1 MTTDDPRPGLL
12 SRYLEYLPAIFQ
24 MPESQDDQGAPA
36 APFLGRFLLA
46 FEQVLTGL
54 GDVESPGVEEILDG
68 IPPSQPGGPARAGV
82 QRYFDPGPGLDVDD
96 RLRAPREFL
105 EWLAGWVAL
114 APRADIDEL
123 RQRDLIA
130 RAVSLYR
137 LRGTKRGLEEMIRI
151 YTRLA
156 PTIDEL
162 STPFQIGVHS
172 RIGVDTWLD
181 GGVPHFFRVTIRLPT
196 LDPARIQTVRAI
208 IDTEKP
214 AHTFYYLDSQI
225 PTLRIG
231 VTSRI
236 GVDTLLSPPPA
247 S

>member
-1 MTTDDPRPGLL
+1 MTTDDPRPGQ
-12 SRYLEYLPAIFQ
+12 SSSYLAYLPAIFQ
-24 MPESQDDQGAPA
+24 TPGPEDSPGAPS
-36 APFLGRFLLA
+36 FLGRFLLA

-54 GDVESPGVEEILDG
+54 KDVEEPGIEELLDG
-68 IPPSQPGGPARAGV
+68 ILPSGPGSAALAGV
-82 QRYFDPGPGLDVDD
+82 QRYFDPGPGLDVPES
-96 RLRAPREFL
+96 LRAPGEFL

-114 APRADIDEL
+114 TLRADVDEQ

-130 RAVSLYR
+130 QAVSLYR

-162 STPFQIGVHS
+162 NTPFQLGVHS
-172 RIGVDTWLD
+172 RIAVDTWLD
-181 GGVPHFFRVTIRLPT
+181 GGAPHFFRVVIRLST
-196 LDPARIQTVRAI
+196 LDPARVQVVRSI
-208 IDTEKP
+208 IDMEKP
-214 AHTFYYLDSQI
+214 AHTFYYLEPQI

-236 GVDTLLSPPPA
+236 GVDTLLSPPPTP
-247 S
+247 